1 MDRRRR
7 YFERMD
13 IILPLG
19 SKNPLVKLAKDCLC
33 SDPQTRPPTADILA
47 RMKQMV
53 EEVGRI
59 PGDKESLDRMEVIK
73 LLVHQQD
80 KIYNTFSQERDEV
93 SSEVMHG

>member
-7 YFERMD
+7 YFKRMD
-13 IILPLG
+13 IILPFG
-19 SKNPLVKLAKDCLC
+19 SKNPLVELAQDCLC
-33 SDPQTRPPTADILA
+33 NDPQARPPTEDVLA

-73 LLVHQQD
+73 LLRQQD
-80 KIYNTFSQERDEV
+80 KIHSIVPQERDEV
-93 SSEVMHG
+93 SHVIM